1 MPGNSYGG
9 GSSTDQADRDIG
21 GYPHSGQ
28 GNPSGFGS
36 KEISTMLQKQRASGL
51 GGVAKTGDHAAAAI
65 MRKNAKKNPSPQTLD
80 QNYSNRAGTPLND
93 PGSGFGGI
101 KPLIS

>member
-1 MPGNSYGG
+1 MAGVSYGG
-9 GSSTDQADRDIG
+9 GSSTDQTDRDIG

-51 GGVAKTGDHAAAAI
+51 GGVAKTGDHAASAI
-65 MRKNAKKNPSPQTLD
+65 ARKNTKRTSPTSLD
-80 QNYSNRAGTPLND
+80 QTYSARAGTPLND
-93 PGSGFGGI
+93 PGTGFGGI
-101 KPLIS
+101 KSLIQ

>member
-1 MPGNSYGG
+1 VSGISYGG
-9 GSSTDQADRDIG
+9 GSSTDQTNDIG

-28 GNPSGFGS
+28 GNPSGYPA

-65 MRKNAKKNPSPQTLD
+65 ARKNAKKNPSPVTLD

-93 PGSGFGGI
+93 PGAGFGGI
-101 KPLIS
+101 KPLIQ